1 MCKHTTT
8 GHARRVVAER
18 TVVAGREG
26 GAVDHTSLMI
36 DRIEKGASHADGEQ
50 TSMACACAVRG
61 ACARAAG
68 ALAYSCTMSCT
79 ELHTARQRSQ

>member
-50 TSMACACAVRG
+50 TSMACACAVP
-61 ACARAAG
+61 AG
-68 ALAYSCTMSCT
+68 ALAYSCT